1 MTRIDR
7 RRFIGIASAT
17 GVAAAVSPG
26 AVLARGVE
34 GRKPNL
40 VGVQADSGATVVAQN
55 TLDPRTIDIT
65 IDSAALGHTA
75 SARILL
81 PERFASQSNQEWPLV
96 YLLHGGLGRYVDW
109 TENSNISD
117 LARKRDVLVVMP
129 DAGSLGFYAD
139 WWDHGAGNKPGWETF
154 HLVELRQILERGL
167 GASNQRAVAGLSM
180 GGFGVMSYAGRNPG
194 FFRAA
199 ASFSG
204 VLNTLQPTVEPLFP
218 GLYATWVLQ
227 AFLAP
232 LGYDPLALFGDPTA
246 QRSVWEAHNP
256 ADLVAGLHGTKL
268 FVSCGSGRVG
278 PLDPPGT
285 DPSGLLVQLEAA
297 LLLQNQEFIR
307 RVISLGLDVTT
318 DLYGQGT
325 HTWPYWSRELE
336 RSFPLLMQAIGAM

>member
-1 MTRIDR
+1 
-7 RRFIGIASAT
+7 
-17 GVAAAVSPG
+17 
-26 AVLARGVE
+26 
-34 GRKPNL
+34 
-40 VGVQADSGATVVAQN
+40 
-55 TLDPRTIDIT
+55 
-65 IDSAALGHTA
+65 
-75 SARILL
+75 
-81 PERFASQSNQEWPLV
+81 
-96 YLLHGGLGRYVDW
+96 
-109 TENSNISD
+109 
-117 LARKRDVLVVMP
+117 
-129 DAGSLGFYAD
+129 
-139 WWDHGAGNKPGWETF
+139 
-154 HLVELRQILERGL
+154 
-167 GASNQRAVAGLSM
+167 
-180 GGFGVMSYAGRNPG
+180 
-194 FFRAA
+194 
-199 ASFSG
+199 

-318 DLYGQGT
+318 DFYGPGT
-325 HTWPYWSRELE
+325 HTWPYWARELE
-336 RSFPLLMQAIGAM
+336 RSFPLLMQAIGAT